1 MFAMDLNI
9 FSVKI
14 SQKGNLKK
22 MIDEKILDFINATEK
37 KEARK
42 DIRDGSIKIAGK
54 YYEFEEREFF
64 EERLKMFIP
73 KDFEDMPLE
82 ARKFKYPS
90 ENRPD
95 VIKCNEDGS
104 VSVTFKFI
112 DSPLSDEYVEQL
124 RDMMKLI
131 NKRLNPANI
140 YIDEGILEVDEK
152 NIGYFDFKSSAIDD
166 FLYNFIFLFELQEKT
181 VMGTFSCGFSEHEEW
196 KEIIPQ
202 MIDTLK
208 VNKLENN

>member
-1 MFAMDLNI
+1 MVDKR
-9 FSVKI
+9 V
-14 SQKGNLKK
+14 
-22 MIDEKILDFINATEK
+22 DEKILDFINAAEA

-42 DIRDGSIKIAGK
+42 DIKNGPIKIGDK
-54 YYEFEEREFF
+54 YYEFEERELFD
-64 EERLKMFIP
+64 EKIKMYIP
-73 KDFEDMPLE
+73 KDFENMPME

-95 VIKCNEDGS
+95 IIKSNEDGS
-104 VSVTFKFI
+104 IVVTFKLI

-140 YIDEGILEVDEK
+140 YFEEEILEVDEK
-152 NIGYFDFKSSAIDD
+152 KIGYFDFKSSAIDD

-181 VMGTFSCGFSEHEEW
+181 VMGTFSCGFGEHEEW
-196 KEIIPQ
+196 KDVVPQ
-202 MIDTLK
+202 MINTIK
-208 VNKLENN
+208 INKEYESN